1 MDVSLIFFV
10 AGIII
15 IAGFFG
21 DILFEKTRVP
31 DALLLLGIGLLL
43 GPISGYVTPGGL
55 TQFAGYFGTLALIII
70 LFEGGMEMDLDKLV
84 SEFGAASLLVTISF
98 ALTVLTLAAYLH
110 LARGWD
116 LLPGLLLG
124 TVLGCTSA
132 PVIIPVIS
140 KLAIRKETRTVLAI
154 ESSLSDVLAIVCA
167 VSLIEIVTLGRSGS
181 ETPYLSVAGS
191 YAIAIA
197 FGVIVGVAWLKVLD
211 TFSAKKYSYMFTQ
224 AAVLVV
230 FGTAHILG
238 GSGPMAVL
246 VFGLVLGNSHRL
258 GKVMNLSSH
267 TFVETTIKFFH
278 NEMTFFI
285 RTFFFVYVGLMV
297 SLAKF
302 DRDFVQFTLALLLI
316 IVAVRFISV
325 SLMVKVY
332 REKKGDRFIM
342 TTMLPRCLA
351 SAVLATV
358 AASAHVRGGESF
370 IGVTFAIIVF
380 TTIIMRW
387 GVFVFD
393 RKVKRENGALMG

>member
-1 MDVSLIFFV
+1 MDVSLIFLAV
-10 AGIII
+10 GIII
-15 IAGFFG
+15 LAGFFG
-21 DILFEKTRVP
+21 DIFFERTRVP
-31 DALLLLGIGLLL
+31 DALLLLGIGILLR
-43 GPISGYVTPGGL
+43 PVSGHVSPEGL
-55 TQFAGYFGTLALIII
+55 TRFAGYFGTLALIII

-98 ALTVLTLAAYLH
+98 ALTVLAMAAYLH
-110 LARGWD
+110 LARGWE

-132 PVIIPVIS
+132 PVIVPVIS
-140 KLAIRKETRTVLAI
+140 RLAIRKETRAVLAI

-167 VSLIEIVTLGRSGS
+167 ISLIEIITLGRTGI
-181 ETPYLSVAGS
+181 EMPYRSVAGS

-197 FGVIVGVAWLKVLD
+197 FGVITGIAWLKVLD
-211 TFSAKKYSYMFTQ
+211 TFSAKKYSIMFTQ

-230 FGTAHILG
+230 FGAGHILG

-246 VFGLVLGNSHRL
+246 VFGLVLGNSHRF
-258 GKVMNLSSH
+258 GKVLNLRSH
-267 TFVETTIKFFH
+267 TIVETTIKFFH

-297 SLAKF
+297 SFAKF
-302 DRDFVQFTLALLLI
+302 DRDFIVFSLVLLLI
-316 IVAVRFISV
+316 IIAVRFLGV
-325 SLMVKVY
+325 SLTVMVYK
-332 REKKGDRFIM
+332 EKKVDQFIM
-342 TTMLPRCLA
+342 TAMLPRCLA

-358 AASAHVRGGESF
+358 AASAQVRGGESF

-387 GVFVFD
+387 GVFVSD
-393 RKVKRENGALMG
+393 RKVKRENGILRE